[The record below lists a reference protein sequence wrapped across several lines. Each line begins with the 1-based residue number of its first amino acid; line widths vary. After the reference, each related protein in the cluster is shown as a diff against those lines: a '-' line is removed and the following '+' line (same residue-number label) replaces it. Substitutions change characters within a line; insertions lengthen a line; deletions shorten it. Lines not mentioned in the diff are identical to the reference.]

1 LPLQADVPP
10 STQLPL
16 DHVSPAPQTERR
28 QLTVLF
34 ADLVGSTALSA
45 RLDPEELRVV
55 MRAYQN
61 ASEAAVTRSGGHV
74 AKFLGD
80 GVLAYFGW
88 PFAHEDAAERAIR
101 AGLEVV
107 DVVPRLVTSAHEPL
121 SARVG
126 VATGLAVVGDL
137 LGVGAAREEA
147 VVGEVANVAARL
159 QQLAEPDTIVIAD
172 GTRRLL
178 AGMFDLVDLASVS
191 LRGLPESVRV
201 WRVASL
207 RHDAASRFEARQA
220 AGLAP
225 LVGREH
231 EMTVLLERWRL
242 ARGGN
247 GQAVLLMGEPG
258 VGKSRLAEVLVQR
271 LADEPHAHLLCQC
284 SPQHTGSA
292 LYPIAAHLE
301 RAAGFRREDEAGT
314 RLAKLA
320 TLLTEAGVEPTALPP
335 LAGLLGVPMEAHPA
349 PPELPPRRRKERVI
363 EALLAYMAAIA
374 RHRPALLVVED
385 LHWIDPT
392 SLELL
397 GLLVSR
403 LPDLRV
409 LAVLT
414 ARPEFTPP
422 WATSAI
428 VVSLLVDRLRPSQ
441 AVALAEGVS
450 G

>member
-1 LPLQADVPP
+1 M
-10 STQLPL
+10 
-16 DHVSPAPQTERR
+16 
-28 QLTVLF
+28 
-34 ADLVGSTALSA
+34 
-45 RLDPEELRVV
+45 V

-61 ASEAAVTRSGGHV
+61 ACAAAVTRSGGHV

-88 PFAHEDAAERAIR
+88 PLAYEDAAERAVR

-126 VATGLAVVGDL
+126 VATGIAVVGDL
-137 LGVGAAREEA
+137 LGAGAAREEA

-159 QQLAEPDTIVIAD
+159 QQLAEPGTIVIAD
-172 GTRRLL
+172 RTRRLL

-191 LRGLPESVRV
+191 LRGLPEPVRA
-201 WRVASL
+201 WRVVGE
-207 RHDAASRFEARQA
+207 RDDAASRFEARQA

-231 EMTVLLERWRL
+231 ELTVLLERWRL
-242 ARGGN
+242 VRDGN

-258 VGKSRLAEVLVQR
+258 VGKSRLAEALAQR

-292 LYPIAAHLE
+292 FYPIAAHLE

-320 TLLTEAGVEPTALPP
+320 TLLTKAGVEPRHCRRLPACSACRWKRTHAAGTSAP
-335 LAGLLGVPMEAHPA
+335 PTKGASYRGPAGLHG
-349 PPELPPRRRKERVI
+349 
-363 EALLAYMAAIA
+363 
-374 RHRPALLVVED
+374 RHRPASTGTAGGGRPALDRSPPPLSC
-385 LHWIDPT
+385 W
-392 SLELL
+392 
-397 GLLVSR
+397 VS
-403 LPDLRV
+403 
-409 LAVLT
+409 
-414 ARPEFTPP
+414 
-422 WATSAI
+422 S
-428 VVSLLVDRLRPSQ
+428 
-441 AVALAEGVS
+441 
-450 G
+450 